1 MSERMNKY
9 KRDLKRLATCSPG
22 RVRRF
27 VQQGND
33 NFILAI
39 LDAVWTTLAGKVQ
52 LTQEQRKQIRKVQPV
67 LRRFASRGLSVEE
80 RRCVLS
86 TEKGVHAIQTVFNVL
101 QTCF

>member
-80 RRCVLS
+80 RRCVLL

-101 QTCF
+101 QTRF